1 MDLWIRSQDK
11 MSLSKCDKLVIGSS
25 KTHLLTNTDNLY
37 HILSYTDSTKYIDL
51 GKYTTKERALEILN
65 DIEFNVLTES
75 LQENNISYESADIK
89 LKNIIANNMIKI
101 YNMPKE

>member
-1 MDLWIRSQDK
+1 MDLWIRGQN
-11 MSLSKCDKLVIGSS
+11 KLGIV
-25 KTHLLTNTDNLY
+25 KVD
-37 HILSYTDSTKYIDL
+37 ILNIE
-51 GKYTTKERALEILN
+51 KYTNHYDISTYHPILKKVTLGTYKTEKRALEILN

-75 LQENNISYESADIK
+75 LQENNISYELADIK